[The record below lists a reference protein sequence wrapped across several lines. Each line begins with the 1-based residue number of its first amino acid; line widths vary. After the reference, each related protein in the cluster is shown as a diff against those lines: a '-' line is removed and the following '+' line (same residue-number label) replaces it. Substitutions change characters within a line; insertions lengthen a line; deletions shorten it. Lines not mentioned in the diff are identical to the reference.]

1 MDQEAERLVRGTWQ
15 MVEGDRTALARVF
28 YRRLFEIAPE
38 ARALFGGVD
47 LPAQE
52 RKFADMLDA
61 ILRAMDDPDA
71 FTAELKLL
79 GRRHAGYG
87 VRDADYYPV
96 GEALLGALE
105 ERLGS
110 AFRHRER
117 AAWREAYL
125 LMAGVMM
132 RAARGAGT
140 D

>member
-1 MDQEAERLVRGTWQ
+1 MDRDTERLVRGTWQ
-15 MVEGDRTALARVF
+15 MVETDRAGLARVF

-47 LPAQE
+47 LAAQE
-52 RKFADMLDA
+52 KKFADMLHA
-61 ILRAMDDPDA
+61 MLRALHDPEA
-71 FTAELKLL
+71 FAAELTTL

-87 VRDADYYPV
+87 VTDADYYPV

-132 RAARGAGT
+132 RAAKAAE

>member
-1 MDQEAERLVRGTWQ
+1 MDRDTERLVLGTWQ
-15 MVEGDRTALARVF
+15 MVAADRTALARVF

-38 ARALFGGVD
+38 ARALFGGGD
-47 LPAQE
+47 LAAQE
-52 RKFADMLDA
+52 KKFADMLDA
-61 ILRAMDDPDA
+61 LLRALRDPEA
-71 FTAELKLL
+71 FAAELKAL

-132 RAARGAGT
+132 RAAKT
-140 D
+140 PED